1 MSIETQAQK
10 SAAFRPP
17 AVPLV
22 THDPYFSVYSTS
34 NTLTEDWSKHWT
46 GAVNAMTSMARVD
59 GKPFR
64 IMAPMPRDV
73 PAMKQ
78 TDLQLTP
85 TRTTYVMEGGGVRI
99 KLTFLSPLLPDD
111 VEVLAR
117 PVTYVTW
124 EVVSLDDKKHN
135 VSLYFDTTAEWVV
148 DKPSQQ
154 VTWGRYKA
162 GNLSLSRFGSQQQ
175 PVLNRA
181 GDDLRIE
188 WGYLYIAA
196 PIDSGLSAVICEDSK
211 ARGGFVSTGKLP
223 DEDDLRAPRPASDRW
238 PVAAQSYELGE
249 VGATPVSRHLLLAYD
264 EVYSI
269 ELLNQRLRPY
279 WRRNG
284 AEATDLLKDAE
295 RDYESLKVRC
305 KKFDDEIMG
314 DLTKAG
320 GAQYAQLAALS
331 YRQCHAAHTLA
342 ADWQGNL
349 LSFSKENFSN
359 GCISTIDVIYPCSP
373 FFLLFNPAL
382 LKAHLT
388 PVLDYSSSKRWRF
401 PFAPHDLGTY
411 PLANGQVYGG
421 GERDETDQMPVEESG
436 NFLIMMAALAKAEGN
451 ADYSKR
457 YWPVLTKW
465 AEYLKEKGLDP
476 ENQLCTDDFAG
487 HLAHNTN
494 LSLKAIIGIGS
505 YAMLAE
511 MMGHDAEAKTFRLA
525 AQEMAKKW
533 QTMAKDGDHY
543 RLTFDKPDTWSQK
556 YNLVWDKLLG
566 LNLFPAEIAKSEIA
580 YYKTKLNP
588 FGLPLDNRSAYTKLD
603 WVVWTATMAENRK
616 DFEALVNPLYRY
628 ANETPSRVPLSDWYW
643 TTDAKMVGFQARSV
657 VGGVFIKLLEDKAIW
672 KKWSSKAAK

>member
-1 MSIETQAQK
+1 MSIETEAQK
-10 SAAFRPP
+10 SANFRPP

-85 TRTTYVMEGGGVRI
+85 TRTTYVMEGGGVQI
-99 KLTFLSPLLPDD
+99 KFTFLSPLLPDD

-124 EVVSLDDKKHN
+124 EVVSQDNKKHN

-162 GNLSLSRFGSQQQ
+162 GNLALTRFGSHQQ
-175 PVLNRA
+175 PVLNRS

-196 PIDSGLSAVICEDSK
+196 PIDSGQSAVICEDNK
-211 ARGGFVSTGKLP
+211 ARGGFASTGKLP
-223 DEDDLRAPRPASDRW
+223 DEDDLRAPRPANDRW

-264 EVYSI
+264 EIYSI
-269 ELLNQRLRPY
+269 ELLNQRLKPY

-305 KKFDDEIMG
+305 KQFDDEIMG

-359 GCISTIDVIYPCSP
+359 GCINTIDVIYPCSP

-457 YWPVLTKW
+457 YWPELTKW

-511 MMGHDAEAKTFRLA
+511 MLGRDAEAKTFRTA
-525 AQEMAKKW
+525 ALEMAKKW
-533 QTMAKDGDHY
+533 QTMAKEGDHY
-543 RLTFDKPDTWSQK
+543 RLTFDKPNTWSQK

-566 LNLFPAEIAKSEIA
+566 LNLFPTEIAKSEIA
-580 YYKTKLNP
+580 YYKTKLNT
-588 FGLPLDNRSAYTKLD
+588 FGLPLDNRSAYAKLD
-603 WVVWTATMAENRK
+603 WAVWTATMAENRK
-616 DFEALVNPLYRY
+616 DFEALVNPLYRF
-628 ANETPSRVPLSDWYW
+628 ANESPSRVPLSDWYW
-643 TTDAKMVGFQARSV
+643 TTDGKMVGFQARSV
-657 VGGVFIKLLEDKAIW
+657 VGGVFIKLLEDKDVW

>member
-1 MSIETQAQK
+1 
-10 SAAFRPP
+10 
-17 AVPLV
+17 
-22 THDPYFSVYSTS
+22 
-34 NTLTEDWSKHWT
+34 
-46 GAVNAMTSMARVD
+46 
-59 GKPFR
+59 
-64 IMAPMPRDV
+64 
-73 PAMKQ
+73 
-78 TDLQLTP
+78 
-85 TRTTYVMEGGGVRI
+85 
-99 KLTFLSPLLPDD
+99 
-111 VEVLAR
+111 
-117 PVTYVTW
+117 
-124 EVVSLDDKKHN
+124 
-135 VSLYFDTTAEWVV
+135 
-148 DKPSQQ
+148 
-154 VTWGRYKA
+154 
-162 GNLSLSRFGSQQQ
+162 
-175 PVLNRA
+175 
-181 GDDLRIE
+181 
-188 WGYLYIAA
+188 
-196 PIDSGLSAVICEDSK
+196 
-211 ARGGFVSTGKLP
+211 
-223 DEDDLRAPRPASDRW
+223 
-238 PVAAQSYELGE
+238 
-249 VGATPVSRHLLLAYD
+249 
-264 EVYSI
+264 
-269 ELLNQRLRPY
+269 
-279 WRRNG
+279 
-284 AEATDLLKDAE
+284 
-295 RDYESLKVRC
+295 
-305 KKFDDEIMG
+305 
-314 DLTKAG
+314 
-320 GAQYAQLAALS
+320 
-331 YRQCHAAHTLA
+331 
-342 ADWQGNL
+342 
-349 LSFSKENFSN
+349 
-359 GCISTIDVIYPCSP
+359 
-373 FFLLFNPAL
+373 
-382 LKAHLT
+382 
-388 PVLDYSSSKRWRF
+388 
-401 PFAPHDLGTY
+401 
-411 PLANGQVYGG
+411 
-421 GERDETDQMPVEESG
+421 
-436 NFLIMMAALAKAEGN
+436 MMAALAKAEGN